1 MIRGTLGFR
10 RSKDLAGKILRVQIA
25 CVLIACV
32 IILVE
37 GCFGFSDPSKPS
49 QVVVSIEGLS
59 VVVDA
64 GDGSYDVQTENG
76 GHSILRAR
84 VAAEINHKWVKSTDY
99 PKHEIA
105 QSNFEDALGHGQKIT
120 VISSGLPKLPDLA
133 YTLAIYEGRGFG
145 TIEANAENHTGNP
158 ITIQN
163 IRNVEALGNPMINL
177 GGPQNA
183 DRVLSDSFSEDWP
196 PLQIYDLGKAPQGL
210 HRAVGS
216 QLIYNRESK
225 KSLFVGALTSNRF
238 LTIIHLQTQSSP
250 AHAPDISSFTVDS
263 TGTTEI
269 QATDPESGLRD
280 GPAEN
285 LIELNIPLP
294 DGESVTSER
303 VMFSA
308 GGDYHSQLE
317 NYGSVTRELHHSRV
331 SSDNLLGWWSWTAYY
346 TKITQGTALT
356 NAQWLAEHLRGLGYD
371 YFHFD
376 LGYGYSR
383 SEYTTPNASQ
393 FPRGMLDLTHGICR
407 LGLKV
412 GVWTAPFEVGERAW
426 IYEHHKDWLVHNAH
440 GDPIS
445 IGDAEEVK
453 GERLFVLDVT
463 HPDAQE
469 YLRQIYRTLV
479 REWGVRYIKLDFMD
493 NTAIEGYYH
502 RPNTTALEAQR
513 IGLEIIRKTVG
524 EDVLLDK
531 DGSPMLNPVGL
542 VDEGRISQDT
552 GHTFQRS
559 KEAGPGIAA
568 RYYMHRNFFIT
579 DPDAFTVSRQ
589 LLEERTIE
597 APATLNEAQVSIAL
611 AAVSGGMFE
620 IGDDLPTLG
629 RDPERLALVK
639 NPDLLAIAKLSQ
651 AAVPLDLMTYRD
663 EDEQPS
669 IFLLREDQRQSILAI
684 FNWTERPSSHTF
696 TLSDLKLTTG
706 HSYKLVDSFAPDQ
719 PLAMEGE
726 TLRLDD
732 QPAHSVKL
740 IKIIDTSIP
749 AAAPSIAFHV
759 PMQAK
764 IGEEIAFSSVA
775 SKDGVPPVAYHWD
788 FGDGVV
794 ADGAAATHAY
804 TAAGNYT
811 VRFTAPG
818 LDGKS
823 AEQTFSIAVN
833 GSVILALPR
842 RYTET
847 RQQFR
852 ERYLSPVVSV
862 WRQSSAQEPRANEIS
877 RNVIL
882 GWPESWIS
890 ISPISLPDTA
900 TVPPP

>member
-1 MIRGTLGFR
+1 MIRRTVCASR
-10 RSKDLAGKILRVQIA
+10 RPKELVGKIRLVQIAWVLIA
-25 CVLIACV
+25 CVLI
-32 IILVE
+32 LVE
-37 GCFGFSDPSKPS
+37 GGFGSSHLSKAS
-49 QVVVSIEGLS
+49 QVVIAIDGLS
-59 VVVDA
+59 VAVQP
-64 GDGSYDVQTENG
+64 GDGTYDVRTGNG
-76 GHSILRAR
+76 GHRIFHAR
-84 VAAEINHKWVKSTDY
+84 VAAEIDHKWVKSTDY
-99 PKHEIA
+99 PKHEIT
-105 QSNFEDALGHGQKIT
+105 QSNFEDALGHGRKIT
-120 VISSGLPKLPDLA
+120 VTSSGLPKFPDLA

-145 TIEANAENHTGNP
+145 VIDAEVQNHTGNSV
-158 ITIQN
+158 TIQS
-163 IRNVEALGNPMINL
+163 IRSVEADGSNIIDL
-177 GGPQNA
+177 GGAQSA

-196 PLQIYDLGKAPQGL
+196 PLQIYDLGKAPQGM

-225 KSLFVGALTSNRF
+225 ESLFLGALTSNRF
-238 LTIIHLQTQSSP
+238 LTIIHLQTQSSSP
-250 AHAPDISSFTVDS
+250 DAPGIFSYTVDS

-269 QATDPESGLRD
+269 QATDPESGLRE

-285 LIELNIPLP
+285 LIELSVPLP
-294 DGESVTSER
+294 AGDTMSSER

-308 GGDYHSQLE
+308 GRDYHSQLD
-317 NYGSVTRELHHSRV
+317 NYGSVIRETHHSRV
-331 SSDNLLGWWSWTAYY
+331 SADNLLGWWSWTAYY

-356 NAQWLAEHLRGLGYD
+356 NAQWLAEHLKGLGYD

-383 SEYTTPNASQ
+383 GEYATPNASQ
-393 FPRGMLDLTHGICR
+393 FPGGMWDLTRHISR
-407 LGLKV
+407 LGLRV
-412 GVWTAPFEVGERAW
+412 GVWTAPFEVGERSW

-469 YLRQIYRTLV
+469 YLRQTYRTLV

-493 NTAIEGYYH
+493 NSAIEGYYH
-502 RPNTTALEAQR
+502 RPNTAALEAQR

-542 VDEGRISQDT
+542 VDEGRVSQDT
-552 GHTFQRS
+552 GHTFLRS
-559 KEAGPGIAA
+559 KEAEPGIAA

-629 RDPERLALVK
+629 KDPERLALVK
-639 NPDLLAIAKLSQ
+639 NSDLLAMVKLGQ
-651 AAVPLDLMTYRD
+651 AAVPLDLMTYADR
-663 EDEQPS
+663 DEQPS
-669 IFLLREDQRQSILAI
+669 VFLLREDHRQSMLAV
-684 FNWTERPSSHTF
+684 FNWTERPRSHTF
-696 TLSDLKLTTG
+696 TLSDLNLTTG
-706 HSYKLVDSFAPDQ
+706 HSYNLIDLFAPGQ
-719 PLAMEGE
+719 PVALNGE

-740 IKIIDTSIP
+740 VKIIDTAIP
-749 AAAPSIAFHV
+749 AAAPSMVFQA
-759 PMQAK
+759 PAQAK
-764 IGEEIAFSSVA
+764 IGEEITFTSIA
-775 SKDGVPPVAYHWD
+775 SKDGVPALAYHWD

-794 ADGAAATHAY
+794 ADGAILTHAY

-811 VRFTAPG
+811 VRFTAEG

-823 AEQTFSIAVN
+823 AEQRFSIAIT
-833 GSVILALPR
+833 GSVILPPPR
-842 RYTET
+842 RYSET
-847 RQQFR
+847 R
-852 ERYLSPVVSV
+852 
-862 WRQSSAQEPRANEIS
+862 EPLGTGIS
-877 RNVIL
+877 
-882 GWPESWIS
+882 G
-890 ISPISLPDTA
+890 TH
-900 TVPPP
+900 